1 MADAP
6 LRVFIT
12 GASSGLGQALA
23 RHYAAQSAE
32 LGLVARREAELAALA
47 AELPGTAAIYPLDVR
62 AADKLQEAARD
73 FMHRFGVPD
82 IVIASA
88 GVSCGTLTEHAED
101 LKVFQA
107 VLDINLMGT
116 VNTFQP
122 FVAAMRERGHGA
134 LVGIASVAGARGLPG
149 GGAYSASKAATIT
162 YLESLRVELHDS
174 GVDAITICPG
184 YIETPLTAVNPYRMP
199 FILSAEKAAG
209 MIARAIKA
217 RRRFV
222 VLPWQMAIVFRLLK
236 MLPDWAYDKLFANAP
251 RKPRNLTL

>member
-1 MADAP
+1 M
-6 LRVFIT
+6 
-12 GASSGLGQALA
+12 
-23 RHYAAQSAE
+23 
-32 LGLVARREAELAALA
+32 VARREAGLTALA

-62 AADKLQEAARD
+62 EPAKLQEAARD
-73 FMHRFGVPD
+73 FINRFGVPD

-101 LKVFQA
+101 LNVFQA
-107 VLDINLMGT
+107 VMDINVMGM

-122 FVAAMRERGHGA
+122 FVAAMRERGRGA

-149 GGAYSASKAATIT
+149 GGAYSASKAATIS
-162 YLESLRVELHDS
+162 YLESLRVELHGS
-174 GVDAITICPG
+174 GVDVITICPG
-184 YIETPLTAVNPYRMP
+184 YIETPLTDVNPYPMP
-199 FILSAEKAAG
+199 FMLSAEKAAFLV
-209 MIARAIKA
+209 ARAINA

-222 VLPWQMAIVFRLLK
+222 VLPWQMAIIFRLLK

>member
-1 MADAP
+1 MTYA

-23 RHYAAQSAE
+23 RHYASQGAT
-32 LGLVARREAELAALA
+32 LGLVARREAALTALA

-62 AADKLQEAARD
+62 ESAKLQEAARD
-73 FMHRFGVPD
+73 FINRFGLPD

-107 VLDINLMGT
+107 VMDINVMGMI
-116 VNTFQP
+116 NTFQP
-122 FVAAMRERGHGA
+122 FVAAMRERGHGT
-134 LVGIASVAGARGLPG
+134 LVGIASVAGVRGLPG
-149 GGAYSASKAATIT
+149 GGAYSASKAATIS
-162 YLESLRVELHDS
+162 YLESLRVELHGS
-174 GVDAITICPG
+174 GVDVVTICPG
-184 YIETPLTAVNPYRMP
+184 YIETPLTDVNPYPMP
-199 FILSAEKAAG
+199 FILSAEKAAI
-209 MIARAIKA
+209 MIVRAINT

-222 VLPWQMAIVFRLLK
+222 VLPWQMAIIFRLLK

-251 RKPRNLTL
+251 HKPRNLTL

>member
-1 MADAP
+1 MTYA

-23 RHYAAQSAE
+23 RHYAALGAT
-32 LGLVARREAELAALA
+32 LGLVARREAELTALA

-62 AADKLQEAARD
+62 ESAKLQEAARD
-73 FMHRFGVPD
+73 FINRFGAPD
-82 IVIASA
+82 VVVASA

-107 VLDINLMGT
+107 VMDINVMGM

-122 FVAAMRERGHGA
+122 FVAAMRERGHGT
-134 LVGIASVAGARGLPG
+134 LVGIASVAGVRGLPG
-149 GGAYSASKAATIT
+149 GGAYSASKAATIS
-162 YLESLRVELHDS
+162 YLESLRVELHGS
-174 GVDAITICPG
+174 GVDVVTISPG
-184 YIETPLTAVNPYRMP
+184 YIKTPLTDVNPYPMP
-199 FILSAEKAAG
+199 FILSAEKAAI
-209 MIARAIKA
+209 MIVRAINT

-222 VLPWQMAIVFRLLK
+222 VLPWQMAIIFRLLK

-251 RKPRNLTL
+251 HKPRNLTL

>member
-1 MADAP
+1 M
-6 LRVFIT
+6 RVFIT

-23 RHYAAQSAE
+23 RHYAALGAQ
-32 LGLVARREAELAALA
+32 LGLVARREAELIAFA

-62 AADKLQEAARD
+62 ESAKLQEAARD
-73 FMHRFGVPD
+73 FIHRFGVPD

-107 VLDINLMGT
+107 VMDVNVMGM

-122 FVAAMRERGHGA
+122 FVAAMRERSRGA

-149 GGAYSASKAATIT
+149 GGAYSASKAATLS
-162 YLESLRVELHDS
+162 YLESLRVELHGS
-174 GVDAITICPG
+174 GVDVITICPG
-184 YIETPLTAVNPYRMP
+184 YIETPMTAVNPYPMP
-199 FILSAEKAAG
+199 FILGAEKAAN
-209 MIARAIKA
+209 MVARAIKK
-217 RRRFV
+217 RRGFV
-222 VLPWQMAIVFRLLK
+222 VLPWQMAIIFRLLK
-236 MLPDWAYDKLFANAP
+236 MLPDWAYDKLFVNAP